1 MAATASSEWP
11 IQLPLTVTLTI
22 SDFVSA
28 EYPQEAYNHGSPSIL
43 ASFQVQTIQF
53 AAASTITLL
62 LQDQETPAQHED
74 FKLPWYCTST
84 GNKN

>member
-1 MAATASSEWP
+1 MTATASSEWP

-22 SDFVSA
+22 SDFASA
-28 EYPQEAYNHGSPSIL
+28 EYLQEAYNHGSPSIL

-53 AAASTITLL
+53 AVASTITLL

-74 FKLPWYCTST
+74 FKLP
-84 GNKN
+84 